1 MKNYIASRS
10 QWLTLLIGFAL
21 VFSMTASYADNPAF
35 PPIDERPVDMAEQPT
50 RFYVKYTQGAEQ
62 QVRELLMSHQ
72 LEVVEVLDNQRVF
85 VVSGEQEKADS
96 LADNALVEYV
106 EPEPTRKLYSQ

>member
-10 QWLTLLIGFAL
+10 QWLTWLIGFVL
-21 VFSMTASYADNPAF
+21 VFSMTATFADNPAF
-35 PPIDERPVDMAEQPT
+35 PPIDERPVDITEQPT

-96 LADNALVEYV
+96 LADSALVEYV
-106 EPEPTRKLYSQ
+106 EPEPIRKLYSQ

>member
-1 MKNYIASRS
+1 MKDYIPSHF
-10 QWLTLLIGFAL
+10 QWLTWFIGFAL
-21 VFSMTASYADNPAF
+21 VLSMTASYAGNPAF
-35 PPIDERPVDMAEQPT
+35 PPIDERLVDMAEQPT

-62 QVRELLMSHQ
+62 QVRELLTSHQ
-72 LEVVEVLDNQRVF
+72 LEVVEVLESQRVF

-96 LADNALVEYV
+96 LSNSALVEYV